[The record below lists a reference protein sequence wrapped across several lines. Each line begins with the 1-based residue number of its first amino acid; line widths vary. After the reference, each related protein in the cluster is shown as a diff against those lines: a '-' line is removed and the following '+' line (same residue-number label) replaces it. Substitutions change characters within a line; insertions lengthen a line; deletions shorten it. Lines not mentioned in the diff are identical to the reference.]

1 MIKKRLLFDVDIKKD
16 EFIKIKKAYE
26 LMLKEIEDGVS
37 GYYELPINQEDVVNQ
52 IYDFISSNRYLSHN
66 LIKDLV
72 VIGIGG
78 SSLGTRAID
87 TLLKFSSNR
96 NIINV
101 HFLENLDPL
110 YLQNSIKNIDLE
122 RAFIVL
128 ISKSGTTIE
137 TISIAKYIFSLIKD
151 PIRGLDIKDKIAI
164 VTDEDSPLDK
174 LSKER
179 TWKTFYIPKNVGGRF
194 SVLSPVG
201 LLPLA
206 ILGHNIKELLNGA
219 NMMREEFLK
228 YGPELLMFKKAYYY
242 YKNRKEKNINI
253 LFSYSSMFEA
263 FNKWYI
269 QLWGESLGKKRKDN
283 KRVGLTPIG
292 LIGSI
297 DQHSF
302 LQLIVDGPQDKSV
315 TFLKLKNFELPITIP
330 HISLPYLETTDF
342 VNGRRFQTIINTQ
355 CDATIESIV
364 EAGVPVDLIEIN
376 ELSEKSSGY
385 LIYYFELLTSA
396 IGVMLGIN
404 SYDQPGVERGK
415 AILKNRLSK

>member
-1 MIKKRLLFDVDIKKD
+1 MIKKRIFFDPEIKK
-16 EFIKIKKAYE
+16 EGLSKIKKAFERMQYE
-26 LMLKEIEDGVS
+26 RESGLA
-37 GYYELPINQEDVVNQ
+37 GYYDLPVNQ
-52 IYDFISSNRYLSHN
+52 SETISAIEDFISTNEYLSHN

-87 TLLKFSSNR
+87 TLLMFSHNR
-96 NIINV
+96 NIVNI

-110 YLQNSIKNIDLE
+110 YLINSIKKIDLSK
-122 RAFIVL
+122 AFIVV

-137 TISIAKYIFSLIKD
+137 TISITKYIFSLLQD
-151 PIRGLDIKDKIAI
+151 PIKGLDLKNKIAVI
-164 VTDEDSPLDK
+164 TDRDSPLDR

-179 TWKTFYIPKNVGGRF
+179 DWKVFYIPTNVGGRF

-206 ILGHNIKELLNGA
+206 ILGYDIKALLNGA
-219 NMMREEFLK
+219 AAMREEFMQN
-228 YGPELLMFKKAYYY
+228 GVELLLFKKAYYY
-242 YKNRKEKNINI
+242 YKHRKKINMNI

-269 QLWGESLGKKRKDN
+269 QLWGESLGKKRKEN
-283 KRVGLTPIG
+283 ERVGLTPVG
-292 LIGSI
+292 LIGSV

-302 LQLIVDGPQDKSV
+302 LQLIVEGPKDKSV
-315 TFLKLKNFELPITIP
+315 TFLKLKNFELPITVP
-330 HISLPYLETTDF
+330 HLSLPYLETTDF
-342 VNGRRFQTIINTQ
+342 VNGRRFQTIINSQ
-355 CDATIESIV
+355 CDSTMEAVI

-376 ELSEKSSGY
+376 ELNEESAGY

-396 IGVMLGIN
+396 VGAMLQIN
-404 SYDQPGVERGK
+404 TYDQPGVEKGK
-415 AILKNRLSK
+415 ILLKNRLSK

>member
-1 MIKKRLLFDVDIKKD
+1 MIQKTLFFEVDQDKNATL
-16 EFIKIKKAYE
+16 KIKEAYDR
-26 LMLKEIEDGVS
+26 MLLEMQTGIS
-37 GYYELPINQEDVVNQ
+37 GYYDLPINQEEVIDE
-52 IYDFISSNRYLSHN
+52 IYDFIATNEYLSHN

-87 TLLKFSSNR
+87 TLLKFSHNR
-96 NIINV
+96 NIINI

-110 YLQNSIKNIDLE
+110 YLINSIKNIDLSK
-122 RAFIVL
+122 AFIII

-137 TISIAKYIFSLIKD
+137 TISITKYIFSLMQD
-151 PIRGLDIKDKIAI
+151 PIKGLDIEKKIAI
-164 VTDEDSPLDK
+164 ITDKNSPLDK
-174 LSKER
+174 LSLEKG
-179 TWKTFYIPKNVGGRF
+179 WNVFYIPKNVGGRF

-201 LLPLA
+201 LFPLA
-206 ILGHNIKELLNGA
+206 ILGYDIKELLKGA
-219 NMMREEFLK
+219 NLMREEFLK
-228 YGPELLMFKKAYYY
+228 EKINLLMFKKAYFYY
-242 YKNRKEKNINI
+242 SNSNKININI

-269 QLWGESLGKKRKDN
+269 QLWGESLGKKDANN

-302 LQLIVDGPQDKSV
+302 LQLIVDGPKDKSV
-315 TFLKLKNFELPITIP
+315 TFLKLKNFELPITVP
-330 HISLPYLETTDF
+330 HISLPYLEVTDF

-355 CDATIESIV
+355 CDATIESVIQ
-364 EAGVPVDLIEIN
+364 AGVPVDLIEIN
-376 ELSEKSSGY
+376 ELNEKSAGY

-396 IGVMLGIN
+396 VAAMFKIDAYN
-404 SYDQPGVERGK
+404 QPGVEKGK
-415 AILKNRLSK
+415 ELLKIKLSK

>member
-1 MIKKRLLFDVDIKKD
+1 MIQKTLFFEVDLDKEGLLKV
-16 EFIKIKKAYE
+16 ESAYNK
-26 LMLKEIEDGVS
+26 MLEEMQTGVT
-37 GYYELPINQEDVVNQ
+37 GYYTLPVEQKEVIDD
-52 IYDFISSNRYLSHN
+52 IYDFIATNEYLEHN

-87 TLLKFSSNR
+87 SLLKFSHNR

-110 YLQNSIKNIDLE
+110 YLINSIKEIDLS
-122 RAFIVL
+122 RAFIVV

-137 TISIAKYIFSLIKD
+137 TISITKYIFSLMKD
-151 PIRGLDIKDKIAI
+151 PIKGLDIQKKIAVI
-164 VTDEDSPLDK
+164 TDENSPLDK
-174 LSKER
+174 LSREKE
-179 TWKTFYIPKNVGGRF
+179 WKVFHIPKNVGGRF

-201 LLPLA
+201 LFPLA
-206 ILGHNIKELLNGA
+206 VLGYDIEELLNGA
-219 NMMREEFLK
+219 KEMMEEFLHQ
-228 YGPELLMFKKAYYY
+228 GPNLLMFKKAYYY
-242 YKNRKEKNINI
+242 YKHSNEKNINI

-269 QLWGESLGKKRKDN
+269 QLWGESLGKKVDN

-302 LQLIVDGPQDKSV
+302 LQLIVEGPKDKTV
-315 TFLKLKNFELPITIP
+315 TFLKLKNFELPVTVP
-330 HISLPYLETTDF
+330 HISLPYLEVTDF

-355 CDATIESIV
+355 CDATMESVIE
-364 EAGVPVDLIEIN
+364 ADVPVDLIEIN
-376 ELSEKSSGY
+376 ELNEKSAGY
-385 LIYYFELLTSA
+385 LVYYFELLTSA
-396 IGVMLGIN
+396 VAAMFGIN
-404 SYDQPGVERGK
+404 AYNQPGVERGK
-415 AILKNRLSK
+415 ELLKIKLSK

>member
-1 MIKKRLLFDVDIKKD
+1 MIKKTLFFETDIKKD
-16 EFIKIKKAYE
+16 GLLKIEKAYNK
-26 LMLKEIEDGVS
+26 MLEEMNTGVT
-37 GYYELPINQEDVVNQ
+37 GYYDLPINQENVIED
-52 IYDFISSNRYLSHN
+52 IYDFIATNEYLEHN

-87 TLLKFSSNR
+87 TLLKFSHNR
-96 NIINV
+96 NIINI

-110 YLQNSIKNIDLE
+110 YLINSIKNIDLSK
-122 RAFIVL
+122 AFIVI

-137 TISIAKYIFSLIKD
+137 TISIAKYIFSLLKD
-151 PIRGLDIKDKIAI
+151 PLKGLDINQKIAI
-164 VTDEDSPLDK
+164 ITDKDSPLDK
-174 LSKER
+174 LSNER
-179 TWKTFYIPKNVGGRF
+179 GWKVFHIPKNVGGRF

-201 LLPLA
+201 LFPLA
-206 ILGHNIKELLNGA
+206 VLGYDIEELLKGA
-219 NMMREEFLK
+219 NIMREEFLHH
-228 YGPELLMFKKAYYY
+228 GPNLLMFKKAYFY
-242 YKNRKEKNINI
+242 YKNANEKNINI

-269 QLWGESLGKKRKDN
+269 QLWGESLGKKTKSK

-302 LQLIVDGPQDKSV
+302 LQLIIEGPKDKTV
-315 TFLKLKNFELPITIP
+315 TFLKLKNFELPVTVP

-342 VNGRRFQTIINTQ
+342 ANGRRFQTIINTQ
-355 CDATIESIV
+355 CDATIESVI
-364 EAGVPVDLIEIN
+364 EADVPVDLIEIN
-376 ELSEKSSGY
+376 ELNESSVGY

-396 IGVMLGIN
+396 VGAMFNIN
-404 SYDQPGVERGK
+404 VYNQPGVESGK
-415 AILKNRLSK
+415 QKLKIKLSK